1 MHILRRYVEQ
11 IEGLTG
17 FVFEAAST
25 AITQGV
31 ALDINPIWLYAYG
44 IYQAGLGPSWFFR
57 GPWPELESVWR
68 FVDSL
73 IATQA
78 YDNEAIDFTW
88 IDKSGWVQ
96 ELTYRLSGERERPI
110 PESSLPF
117 LVKVVT
123 RPVTSQEFETR
134 ERLRFLTTRQ
144 NFFTILETRPLGALA
159 VSPGDGCIAGGNPGT
174 LGGFLRDRN
183 AGLIYAAT
191 CGHVARAG
199 VNVATAA
206 GVNLGVCT
214 HSHAPQ
220 VLPAGQHCK
229 PGCANSNVLDL
240 ALVQL
245 NGIHYANTATGIAT
259 QIVPHQP
266 ISLNGAASGQ
276 NTFEVG
282 ALMMTYCPGASNTCF
297 ENMFEVRPHVAGGLI
312 NPRIRAALTSLPTQ
326 GDSGGWLQTTSKEW
340 CGILVAAD
348 HWMGYALEADESII
362 QADKAF
368 GTQLQLI

>member
-31 ALDINPIWLYAYG
+31 ALDINPIWLYAYR

-174 LGGFLRDRN
+174 LGGFLRDRKSRTHLRSHLWTRC
-183 AGLIYAAT
+183 AGWRKRGDCSRSQFGMVII
-191 CGHVARAG
+191 RM
-199 VNVATAA
+199 
-206 GVNLGVCT
+206 
-214 HSHAPQ
+214 APQ